1 LKKTYEKEFKK
12 IKKREKRSGIVEPGI
27 QANPSDPF
35 YYGPRAWAF
44 IFFISLRAGDL
55 FFKKKKKPNDV
66 SSNFA

>member
-27 QANPSDPF
+27 QANLSDPF

-55 FFKKKKKPNDV
+55 FF
-66 SSNFA
+66 